1 MNRATRFRIEAALAA
16 AVGAAVRRLPRAGAR
31 ALGRVLGRVWAALDR
46 RHVAIAV
53 GNLAR
58 AFPEW
63 DAARTRRTARDV
75 YVHFA
80 QVLMELLWLP
90 GRTREQVLSF
100 VDGVGIEEA
109 TRAAT
114 SGRGYVFVCAHF
126 GSWEVHGLAH
136 AWQTGRPIGV
146 IARPLD
152 NPALDALLCGV
163 RTMSGNTVIY
173 KRRALQQVLKLLR
186 EGKGVAILIDQN
198 VQEDD
203 GIFVD
208 FFGRKAATTTVAAAL
223 AVKTGCHLIPSY
235 AELQPDGRYR
245 AVCEPPIEWTPSG
258 DRDADIAR
266 LTQQMTTIIE
276 GWIRRR
282 PKQWLWMHRRW
293 KTQPRGTPAP
303 AADVRLMEAQD
314 EAGR

>member
-1 MNRATRFRIEAALAA
+1 MSRTARFRLEAALAG
-16 AVGAAVRRLPRAGAR
+16 AVGAFVRVLPRNTAR
-31 ALGRVLGRVWAALDR
+31 AIGRGLGRVWAALDR
-46 RHVAIAV
+46 RHLAIAAD
-53 GNLAR
+53 NLRR

-63 DAARTRRTARDV
+63 REEQVQRTARAV

-80 QVLMELLWLP
+80 QVMLELLWMP
-90 GRTREQVLSF
+90 GRGRDELMSF
-100 VDGVGIEEA
+100 VDGFGVEG
-109 TRAAT
+109 AAAAET
-114 SGRGYVFVCAHF
+114 SGRGYIFVCAHF
-126 GSWEVHGLAH
+126 GNWEIHGISH
-136 AWQTGRPIGV
+136 AWRTGRPFGV

-152 NPALDALLCGV
+152 NPALDARLCGV

-173 KRRALQQVLKLLR
+173 KRRALQQVMRLLR

-223 AVKTGCHLIPSY
+223 AVKTGAYLIPSY

-245 AVCEPPIEWTPSG
+245 AVCEPPLAWTPSG
-258 DRDADIAR
+258 NRDEDVRR
-266 LTQQMTTIIE
+266 LTQQMTAVIE

-282 PKQWLWMHRRW
+282 PEQWLWMHRRW
-293 KTQPRGTPAP
+293 KTRPP
-303 AADVRLMEAQD
+303 D
-314 EAGR
+314 ERP